1 MNTTPFLSSAAP
13 PMSLMGERPLL
24 GRLLFSG
31 RPSFLCSPKTAHLAG
46 RKARIFTGLR
56 DRGNQL
62 PWFWCELDCTP
73 LKKGWLDT
81 LETEYRMTAESHPF
95 MGVREQTRV
104 TNASGELVDG
114 GSHMAGTGVYPPN
127 VHVFSHLWLFVHKMT
142 TAFDI
147 VIQWEIAPVLKTT
160 TLIQHAF
167 RTHGY
172 TRGKDGVICGEDRNN
187 FPSGIRFDK
196 PLSPDAVIH
205 HGCQDGSLARLFFG
219 PADDTAAPSEAKV
232 LTQLELPI
240 SSVTPRRRVK
250 IPTVDETPEE

>member
-1 MNTTPFLSSAAP
+1 MLCVIPVSSHDAELVPHFLLALGACGKNEHH
-13 PMSLMGERPLL
+13 SLLVVC
-24 GRLLFSG
+24 
-31 RPSFLCSPKTAHLAG
+31 RPSDESHGREALAG
-46 RKARIFTGLR
+46 ASPFFGEAQLLVFPQDGPSGWPEGPNFYWASTVRELR

-196 PLSPDAVIH
+196 PLSPDAVI
-205 HGCQDGSLARLFFG
+205 SR
-219 PADDTAAPSEAKV
+219 
-232 LTQLELPI
+232 
-240 SSVTPRRRVK
+240 
-250 IPTVDETPEE
+250 